1 MKCNVK
7 KQAKYIDTS
16 THIIGTLTY
25 SLMLYI
31 RIFLAATRYGVS
43 SKNDL
48 SIQEGYLE
56 RLL

>member
-1 MKCNVK
+1 VK
-7 KQAKYIDTS
+7 KQAKYIDS
-16 THIIGTLTY
+16 IIGTLTY

-31 RIFLAATRYGVS
+31 RIFLAATRYRVS

-48 SIQEGYLE
+48 SIQEGYLK